1 MCQAFIVEISLRAN
15 ISLESV
21 SELVENCI
29 LCYKNVVIDCVLK
42 MKLENSIIDGMAV
55 HKSFL
60 ATAFISCQWI
70 ENRIVKDFCIEFN
83 LVN

>member
-1 MCQAFIVEISLRAN
+1 MLAAHRGMCQAFIVEISLRAN

-29 LCYKNVVIDCVLK
+29 LRYKNVVIDCVLK
-42 MKLENSIIDGMAV
+42 MKLENSIIDGMAA

-60 ATAFISCQWI
+60 LLLLYRVN
-70 ENRIVKDFCIEFN
+70 ELRIG
-83 LVN
+83 L